1 MDELWDLNTRLE
13 IINQLKDY
21 LQLYLFK
28 GNGFPE
34 NGVNKLFNLNDN
46 ELNTLKTAHFLL
58 SSQLNDFMEILPQLM
73 RNLSHSTSK
82 EKIMSKGVIR
92 CKIDW
97 NTTFKTRYSQ
107 SYNDPSL
114 FVCTPPSKS
123 YDLCENQ
130 LLKFLLKKIVY
141 LFENTLSFIDL
152 ENNENDNWHEGVK
165 LNYFKAKKT
174 LKNVYF
180 NEISDVDLINPK
192 TLRKSFMH
200 RNYFYKKL
208 VNVYKLYEDLFIL
221 NDLKVLKNIV
231 ETQLLKPASDDTLY
245 ELYTFFNLVNSLEV
259 EEFGLLMPKNDYA
272 VLGRVNDYKVKIY
285 YQEVPKNDFSY
296 SKYKEIFEN
305 YDINVN
311 LRRPDILLEFNGKY
325 RIVEVKRTSN
335 PNYIRN
341 SVYKVLG
348 YLNDFNKV
356 EFTKNFPGI
365 IVVWDG
371 INTTHTDAFS
381 NEILILNKNEF
392 IDNLNMI
399 LRDE

>member
-1 MDELWDLNTRLE
+1 MDELWDSNTKLK
-13 IINQLKDY
+13 IINELKDY

-34 NGVNKLFNLNDN
+34 NGINKLFNLREN
-46 ELNTLKTAHFLL
+46 ELNTLKSVHFLL
-58 SSQLNDFMEILPQLM
+58 SNQLNEFIEILPQLM
-73 RNLSHSTSK
+73 RNLAHSTSK
-82 EKIMSKGVIR
+82 EKVITKGVIR
-92 CKIDW
+92 GKIDW
-97 NTTFKTRYSQ
+97 NTTFKTRYSYG
-107 SYNDPSL
+107 YNDSSL

-130 LLKFLLKKIVY
+130 LLKFVLRKIVY
-141 LFENTLSFIDL
+141 LFEDTLSFINL
-152 ENNENDNWHEGVK
+152 EINESDNWHEEVK
-165 LNYFKAKKT
+165 LKYFKAKKT

-180 NEISDVDLINPK
+180 NEISDVNLIRPK
-192 TLRKSFMH
+192 TLRKAFMH
-200 RNYFYKKL
+200 RNQFYKTL
-208 VNVYKLYEDLFIL
+208 ANLYRLYDDLFIS
-221 NDLKVLKNIV
+221 NDLDVLKSIV

-245 ELYTFFNLVNSLEV
+245 ELYTFFKLVDKLEV
-259 EEFGLLMPKNDYA
+259 KELGLLMPKNDYA
-272 VLGRVNDYKVKIY
+272 VLGDYGNCEVKIY
-285 YQEVPKNDFSY
+285 YQELPKDDFSY
-296 SKYKEIFEN
+296 SKYKETFKN

-311 LRRPDILLEFNGKY
+311 LRRPDILIEFNGSY

-348 YLNDFNKV
+348 YLNDFNQVK
-356 EFTKNFPGI
+356 FSKNILGV

-371 INTTHTDAFS
+371 INISSKYAFS

-392 IDNLNMI
+392 IDKLDMI